1 MGQAGFPITIE
12 AITPE
17 WLTGALTQSG
27 ALTKGRVTAF
37 TAAPLGAGV
46 GFMSA
51 MRRLN
56 LTYDDPAGGGPA
68 SLIAKLPPPDPGARV
83 IDEAFNFY
91 EKEVGFYRSLAPSTP
106 MRTPR
111 AYFAAYEPATRDF
124 ALLLEDLAPRQIG
137 DQLEGLSAD
146 RLALALKG
154 AAGLHGRW
162 WRDPSLPGMDWL
174 LGMDSPQMRQLQ
186 PIYQQCWP
194 AVVDFLGDDMPSEMR
209 RIGDRFATRI
219 HGLMDLLMRQPQ
231 TIVHGDYRADN
242 LFFGAQ
248 GDADGFAVADWQI
261 CIKWGGALDIA
272 YLLTGSVDIDVR
284 RTHETDLLTVYHQ
297 TLLEKGGRDYPF
309 EAFREDYI
317 ACVML
322 AWCWPVIAIGNLDT
336 ANDRGVALFRTWSAR
351 AMAAVLDLDAQAR
364 IP

>member
-1 MGQAGFPITIE
+1 MSERGFPITIE
-12 AITPE
+12 DITPE

-162 WRDPSLPGMDWL
+162 WRDPSLPGMGWL

-219 HGLMDLLMRQPQ
+219 HGLMDLLMR
-231 TIVHGDYRADN
+231 
-242 LFFGAQ
+242 
-248 GDADGFAVADWQI
+248 
-261 CIKWGGALDIA
+261 
-272 YLLTGSVDIDVR
+272 
-284 RTHETDLLTVYHQ
+284 
-297 TLLEKGGRDYPF
+297 
-309 EAFREDYI
+309 
-317 ACVML
+317 
-322 AWCWPVIAIGNLDT
+322 
-336 ANDRGVALFRTWSAR
+336 
-351 AMAAVLDLDAQAR
+351 
-364 IP
+364 